1 MIFIIPLALTK
12 VVVPKSTTN
21 IGFQVNL
28 DNDDN
33 LGAFHMTKKLEE
45 DTNFTKEA
53 KTKGESENKK
63 VDSLTHLQR
72 QNKIWVY

>member
-1 MIFIIPLALTK
+1 MIFIKPLALTK

-33 LGAFHMTKKLEE
+33 VGAFYLTKILEE

-53 KTKGESENKK
+53 KPKGESENKK
-63 VDSLTHLQR
+63 VDSLTPLQLK
-72 QNKIWVY
+72 NKTRVY

>member
-21 IGFQVNL
+21 IGFQVSL

-33 LGAFHMTKKLEE
+33 PGAFYLTKILEE
-45 DTNFTKEA
+45 DTNITRKA

-63 VDSLTHLQR
+63 VDSLTPLQLK
-72 QNKIWVY
+72 NKTWVY

>member
-33 LGAFHMTKKLEE
+33 VGAFYLTKILEE

-63 VDSLTHLQR
+63 VDSLTP
-72 QNKIWVY
+72 

>member
-33 LGAFHMTKKLEE
+33 VGAFYLTKILEE